1 MALSIDPIT
10 SALVDL
16 ALQEDL
22 SAGDVTTDS
31 LLDPCQEGVAALVA
45 PDTRRHSG
53 QPEAAEVFRRVDPS
67 LRWQPQ
73 AADGD
78 QLSAGQVA
86 ATIGGSVRSILI
98 AERTALNFVRHLCGV
113 ATQASRFVL
122 AAGSA
127 SVRIVDTRKT
137 TPGMRR
143 LEKAAVRHG
152 GAHNHRFALGDGVLI
167 KDNHLAACGSVR
179 AALES
184 ARAGAHHLLK
194 LEVEVTC
201 LEQLDEAIA
210 AGADVVLLDNMS
222 PAEVAAAVHSAAGR
236 VVLEASG
243 NVRLDTVRAYAA
255 TGVDVIS
262 SGALT
267 HSAPNADLALDLRPT
282 HTASG

>member
-1 MALSIDPIT
+1 
-10 SALVDL
+10 V
-16 ALQEDL
+16 
-22 SAGDVTTDS
+22 
-31 LLDPCQEGVAALVA
+31 
-45 PDTRRHSG
+45 
-53 QPEAAEVFRRVDPS
+53 AAEVFRRVDPS